1 MKMKKILVVKE
12 AKIIINVVVDMV
24 VAKEMEERVILIY
37 QTMTY
42 S

>member
-1 MKMKKILVVKE
+1 MKKILVVKE